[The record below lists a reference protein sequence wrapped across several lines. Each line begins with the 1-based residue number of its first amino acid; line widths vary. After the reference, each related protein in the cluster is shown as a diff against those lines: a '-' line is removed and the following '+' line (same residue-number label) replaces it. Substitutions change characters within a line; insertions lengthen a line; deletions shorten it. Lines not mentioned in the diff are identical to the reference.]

1 MPRPADLRAVQPG
14 SDPYTRPSF
23 SLGNRALRLL
33 WNTCWLVLFRISPRP
48 FHPWRVLLL
57 RLFGA
62 KLGPRCHIYPAAKVW
77 APWNLV
83 CADHVCLGDGAEIY
97 NPAPVHLGSHVILSP
112 YSYLCGATHDY
123 NDPEFP
129 LLAYAMTVERH
140 AWICARA
147 AVAPG
152 VRVGEGAVLGL
163 QSVATHDLAPWTVYS
178 GHPAVALRTRAPQHD
193 RSTESAT

>member
-1 MPRPADLRAVQPG
+1 MPRPPDLRAAQPG
-14 SDPYTRPSF
+14 SDPYARATF

-33 WNTCWLVLFRISPRP
+33 WNLCRLLLFRLSPRP
-48 FHPWRVLLL
+48 LYTWRAFLL

-62 KLGPRCHIYPAAKVW
+62 KVGPLSRIYPAAKVW

-83 CADHVCLGDGAEIY
+83 CADHVTLGDRSEIY

-112 YSYLCGATHDY
+112 DCFLCGATHDY

-129 LLAYAMTVERH
+129 LLAYAMTVECH

-147 AVAPG
+147 AIAPG
-152 VRVGEGAVLGL
+152 VQVGAGAVLGL
-163 QSVATHDLAPWTVYS
+163 QSVAISDLAPWTVYR
-178 GHPAVALRTRAPQHD
+178 GHPAVAVRQRTPPPEAGG
-193 RSTESAT
+193 AA